1 MLPAASVPPESS
13 IIAALQAEILAL
25 KEQLEPL
32 KGQLEQLQAQVDW
45 FKRQLFGEKSEKRHL
60 LDTQSQA
67 DLLAS
72 LGKES
77 AESTPPATETVS
89 YERRKSGKSRDG
101 AVTDAGLRF
110 DDTVPVETIELPLPP
125 ESAAIPEEER
135 VVIGEKVTHRLA
147 QRPGSYV
154 ILRYIRPVI
163 RQVDAGNAGIGVKL
177 ITAPAPANVLERSIA
192 DVSFLSGML
201 VDKCVYHLPLYRQHQ
216 RLAQCGITLSR
227 TTLTTLAGQAIDLL
241 SPIHDAQYR
250 QLLGNRVLAMDETP
264 IKAGRKARGKLRQ
277 GYFWPICGE
286 SDEVVFH
293 YADSRASSHIRTI
306 LGERFEGVLLTDG
319 YEAYARYAERH
330 KAVVHAGCWAHTRRH
345 FESAVKAEPE
355 ARRALDFIGLLYG
368 HEERVRERK
377 LAREEKLAYRTRHS
391 LPVVKGL
398 WRWCEDQCRRH
409 DLVPTNPLSKALK
422 YAMSRQ
428 AALQVFLSDPDVPMD
443 TNQLERAIRPI
454 AMGRKNWLFCWTE
467 LGAQR
472 VAVIQSLLVTCRLQ
486 GIDPYMY
493 LVDVLQRVSQHPAKD
508 VIELTPRIW
517 KNRFGD
523 NPLTSDLASVN
534 NALV

>member
-25 KEQLEPL
+25 KE
-32 KGQLEQLQAQVDW
+32 QLEQLQAQVDW

-77 AESTPPATETVS
+77 AESTPPAPETIS

-154 ILRYIRPVI
+154 ILSYIRPVI

-192 DVSFLSGML
+192 EVSFLSGML
-201 VDKCVYHLPLYRQHQ
+201 VDKFVYHLPLYRQYRQHQ
-216 RLAQCGITLSR
+216 RLAQCGIILSR

-241 SPIHDAQYR
+241 VPIHDAQYR

-293 YADSRASSHIRTI
+293 YADSRASSHIQTI

-330 KAVVHAGCWAHTRRH
+330 KAVVRG
-345 FESAVKAEPE
+345 
-355 ARRALDFIGLLYG
+355 
-368 HEERVRERK
+368 
-377 LAREEKLAYRTRHS
+377 
-391 LPVVKGL
+391 PV
-398 WRWCEDQCRRH
+398 
-409 DLVPTNPLSKALK
+409 
-422 YAMSRQ
+422 
-428 AALQVFLSDPDVPMD
+428 
-443 TNQLERAIRPI
+443 
-454 AMGRKNWLFCWTE
+454 
-467 LGAQR
+467 
-472 VAVIQSLLVTCRLQ
+472 
-486 GIDPYMY
+486 
-493 LVDVLQRVSQHPAKD
+493 PA
-508 VIELTPRIW
+508 P
-517 KNRFGD
+517 
-523 NPLTSDLASVN
+523 
-534 NALV
+534 